1 MYSGSTEFNNLIEK
15 SGGNAL
21 ITRFKFSNFTL
32 TQFTKLEYYGGSNNS
47 DDIAIG
53 TTNMAY
59 LDVSAIT
66 DKIITNQEFLFEVG
80 LELSGGTIEYA
91 PMGYFKVQKPDSDE
105 DAVNFKAYDRMQK
118 LEKPYVSSL
127 TYPTN
132 SSQILNELCTMCGVE
147 LVTPIGSAI
156 TITDKLEGYTCRE
169 VLGYIAGI
177 HGKFAC
183 FDRYGKLNLRWYA
196 TPIEK
201 QIGLIWSLTKS
212 QNDYKVEK
220 ITLAKDAETTYTS
233 GTGISGINHSNPYA
247 TQAIANSIYRTFSNF
262 TYRPCE
268 ISMLD
273 DIRIDPWDTLKVTY
287 LDGSVLT
294 IPVMSLEHSFTS
306 GETKVKSVGKTD
318 TENEYNY
325 SGPVTQAMDRMAT
338 ELLVANRVIATKV
351 DAEWVNAHTVT
362 ATELQAT
369 NARVETL
376 ETNSLTATE
385 ADLRYANITLANI
398 DTANIDVAKIGL
410 LFTKVGLIDRATIV
424 DGHITG
430 FLDAVEINA
439 NNITAGTLVADR
451 ILLKGS
457 ESGLLYALNNLGELT
472 STRVDTLDGTILTQ
486 RTVTAD
492 KLVANSITANE
503 LDVTNIFGNSAVLT
517 TLTSQEAFINA
528 ISTNSVVVG
537 ASNKANNALNTV
549 EGLEI
554 GGRNILKNSANMTFS
569 LYGGATAK
577 TDSNVSVSEWG
588 ATDAKRIYGT
598 GGTTAIVAYKDITGS
613 SSSVSGVSYVNSI
626 YIKNNHPTNDIIIA
640 NNLGS
645 YVTVSAGTVKRV
657 IMLGIGNGSSN
668 LHFQFRVKTIGAT
681 FDVTYWH
688 PKAEIGN
695 KATDWSPA
703 PEDTEDSISK
713 VNTKAQ
719 GIIDNIYTPNTT
731 TINGGK
737 ITTNSIKASSIDV
750 NNLFAQNITATGS
763 ITGAKLYGAHIE
775 TTSGSIGG
783 FAISNTQI
791 YSDNATDKNGATYDL
806 SIKSYKNDS
815 STHNAILIRT
825 RANASASWTTKVRFR
840 YDGTAYFGGNDSYVS
855 ITDGRIV
862 IAQTTLDGTE
872 ANMPRITFKGAY
884 GVDNSSCNLVYAG
897 NKSLNWN
904 GNFLAKGDIGATGN
918 IHSSGDIT
926 ATNQLKAKSIEL
938 SAETSFIDFH
948 YNSSTADYTSRIRES
963 ASGVF
968 TFQCDSIRMSPMTS
982 GGTPMFR
989 SASGA
994 CQFGASSDSYVCYVS
1009 GSEVRVCNTSR
1020 SAYNVIKASA
1030 FTNQSS
1036 KRLKMNVEKMT
1047 DEEANKIY
1055 DLDVVTFDYI
1065 NGEKNQ
1071 RGLIAEDVYNII
1083 PSMVQGDVYAND
1095 DDYEAIMGIGIDYSK
1110 AVPYLIKAIQTMR
1123 KELDEIKAT
1132 Q

>member
-32 TQFTKLEYYGGSNNS
+32 TQFIKLDYYGGSNNS

-59 LDVSAIT
+59 LDVSTIT

-80 LELSGGTIEYA
+80 VELSDGTIEYA
-91 PMGYFKVQKPDSDE
+91 PMGYFKVQSPDSDE

-118 LEKPYVSSL
+118 FEKPYISSL

-132 SSQILNELCTMCGVE
+132 SSQILNELCTKCGVE

-183 FDRYGKLNLRWYA
+183 FDRYGKLNLRWYNP

-212 QNDYKVEK
+212 QSDYKVEK

-273 DIRIDPWDTLKVTY
+273 DIRIDPWDMLKVTY

-362 ATELQAT
+362 TDKLEAT

-376 ETNSLTATE
+376 EANSLTATE

-439 NNITAGTLVADR
+439 NNITAGTLIADR

-472 STRVDTLDGTILTQ
+472 STAVDTLDGTILTQ

-503 LDVTNIFGNSAVLT
+503 LDVTNIFGNSAVLS
-517 TLTSQEAFINA
+517 TLVSQEAFINA
-528 ISTNSVVVG
+528 ISTNSIVVG
-537 ASNKANNALNTV
+537 AKNTANDALNAV
-549 EGLEI
+549 NGLKI
-554 GGRNILKNSANMTFS
+554 GGRNLFLRTKDLNKSVWKGTAIPTIDDDGFYYYKLRDTWYRYTYQDVNLDLGEYTCSFYAKADSVVTLEIKEDSANQVRLGLIDINSTDWKKYKATFNITKN
-569 LYGGATAK
+569 TAVPQIAFL
-577 TDSNVSVSEWG
+577 TRQNTSD
-588 ATDAKRIYGT
+588 
-598 GGTTAIVAYKDITGS
+598 
-613 SSSVSGVSYVNSI
+613 I
-626 YIKNNHPTNDIIIA
+626 YIKKIK
-640 NNLGS
+640 LE
-645 YVTVSAGTVKRV
+645 K
-657 IMLGIGNGSSN
+657 
-668 LHFQFRVKTIGAT
+668 
-681 FDVTYWH
+681 
-688 PKAEIGN
+688 GN
-695 KATDWSPA
+695 KATDWTPA

-731 TINGGK
+731 TIDGGK
-737 ITTNSIKASSIDV
+737 ITTGSIKASSIDV

-763 ITGAKLYGAHIE
+763 ITGAKLYGVHIE

-783 FAISNTQI
+783 FTISNTQI
-791 YSDNATDKNGATYDL
+791 YSDNGTDVKGATYDL

-825 RANASASWTTKVRFR
+825 RANTSASWTTKVRFR

-872 ANMPRITFKGAY
+872 VNMPRITFKGAY

-918 IHSSGDIT
+918 IHSSGDIS

-948 YNSSTADYTSRIRES
+948 YNSSTKDYTSRIRES
-963 ASGVF
+963 AAGVF

-994 CQFGASSDSYVCYVS
+994 CQFGASSDSYVCYIS

-1047 DEEANKIY
+1047 DEEADKIY

-1083 PSMVQGDVYAND
+1083 PSMVQGDVYADD

-1110 AVPYLIKAIQTMR
+1110 AVPYIIKAIQTMR